1 MLRQRN
7 VMTRESERGCATFP
21 GIPRAVLSLFPG
33 WRRTLGS
40 MSAARHF
47 RVMGSDAHVIVTG
60 GSGGDLV
67 SRAVDRLDDLEA
79 RWSRFRPDSE
89 ISRLN
94 TAAGAPCRV
103 SESTRTL
110 VALAIEAWRVTGGL
124 VDAGVLAAMTD
135 AGYDRSFD
143 ELERAAA
150 PVSRRRARW
159 TPPPALTD
167 IEIDG
172 DVVRLP
178 AGLTIDPGG
187 IGKGFAAD
195 LVTEELMGAG
205 ADGVLVNLGGDLRVR
220 GIGPDGTG
228 WTVDLDHE
236 RLDGPLARIGLADGA
251 VATSTT
257 LRRRW
262 IGPDGPAHHLIDP
275 RTGRPSTS
283 DIDHAVAIA
292 GHGWMAEIMAKA
304 VLLRGRP
311 HQFDIVGGTGAEA
324 LSVGVDGSIAAT
336 PGFAAHLG
344 DAAVPTSLSEC
355 SPLEVA
361 S

>member
-1 MLRQRN
+1 
-7 VMTRESERGCATFP
+7 
-21 GIPRAVLSLFPG
+21 
-33 WRRTLGS
+33 

-60 GSGGDLV
+60 GRGGDLV

-89 ISRLN
+89 ICELN
-94 TAAGAPCRV
+94 AAGGVPRAV
-103 SESTRTL
+103 SEPTRAL
-110 VALAIEAWRVTGGL
+110 VVRSIEAWRITGGL
-124 VDAGVLAAMTD
+124 VDAGVLAAVTD

-143 ELERAAA
+143 ELDRDAA
-150 PVSRRRARW
+150 PAPRRRARW
-159 TPPPALTD
+159 TPPPAMTD

-178 AGLTIDPGG
+178 AGLAVDPGG

-195 LVTEELMGAG
+195 LVTEELMRAG
-205 ADGVLVNLGGDLRVR
+205 ADGVLVNLGGDLRVQ
-220 GIGPDGTG
+220 GIGPDGDG

-236 RLDGPLARIGLADGA
+236 RLDGPLARVGLAGGA

-292 GHGWMAEIMAKA
+292 GQGWMAEIMAKA

-311 HQFDIVGGTGAEA
+311 HEFDIVGGTGAEA
-324 LSVGVDGSIAAT
+324 LSVGVDGSVAT
-336 PGFAAHLG
+336 TVGFAAYLG
-344 DAAVPTSLSEC
+344 DAAIPAALAVC
-355 SPLEVA
+355 SPVGAA